1 MGLFDGLRGE
11 FVDIIEWLDDSRD
24 TIVWRFPRHDNEIK
38 MGARLVVRESQ
49 SAVFVNEGQLADVF
63 GPGTYTLETQN
74 MPILSTLKGWKYGFD
89 SPFKAEVYFVNTRQF
104 TDFKWGTKNPVMVR
118 DPEFGPVR
126 IRAFGMF
133 SVRVIDPAKLLRESA
148 GTDQRFRTEE
158 IGTWLREKVVAAF
171 APAIA
176 SAGIPVLDMAVHQ
189 EQIGERLRGAVAG
202 QLAELGLD
210 VPSFTLTNISM
221 PKEVEE
227 ALDKRTSIGVVGDL
241 GAYTQYQAANALEE
255 SAKSGG
261 GASDGLGLG
270 AGLAMG
276 NQMAQNLSGQQAQ
289 QQAQPGAAPAGPPP
303 LPSPAAW
310 YLGVG
315 ASRPGRSTRPRCGPR
330 PPPESSPERP
340 WPGRAARRAG
350 CRPARSPNWRAC
362 SPPRRRPCPRNRSPP
377 VSEQT
382 SAGHQTYPCNT
393 CGAQLEFSPV
403 RRR

>member
-38 MGARLVVRESQ
+38 MGAQLVVRESQ

-63 GPGTYTLETQN
+63 GPGTYTLETRN

-126 IRAFGMF
+126 IRAFGMY

-148 GTDQRFRTEE
+148 GTDQQFRTDE
-158 IGTWLREKVVAAF
+158 IDTWLREKVVAAF

-189 EQIGERLRGAVAG
+189 EQIGERLRSAVAG
-202 QLAELGLD
+202 QLSELGLD

-255 SAKSGG
+255 SAKHGG

-289 QQAQPGAAPAGPPP
+289 PGAAPAGPPP
-303 LPSPAAW
+303 LPDAAAW

-315 ASRPGRSTRPRCGPR
+315 GQQAGPFDEAALRAKAASGELTRETLAWKSGQEGWLPAGQIPELAGVFAST
-330 PPPESSPERP
+330 PPPL
-340 WPGRAARRAG
+340 
-350 CRPARSPNWRAC
+350 
-362 SPPRRRPCPRNRSPP
+362 PP
-377 VSEQT
+377 Q
-382 SAGHQTYPCNT
+382 
-393 CGAQLEFSPV
+393 
-403 RRR
+403 